1 MGEGRSGTSA
11 RHSSDAKTAGG
22 TVNETAGISV
32 IAPDDANMAP
42 AEVESRPCDE
52 AAQQLSACA
61 WPTPLLDE

>member
-1 MGEGRSGTSA
+1 
-11 RHSSDAKTAGG
+11 
-22 TVNETAGISV
+22 VNETAGISV